1 MGSNPARA
9 ETNSQAQVPCRDI
22 YGKARAP
29 ETERQ
34 EFNKEKWARRER
46 SERSQMREKDKERG
60 QDPQT
65 GDEALR
71 WRWSQCS
78 ALQNSEKRQ
87 SNKCHPLESIH
98 FQRGWAHSNM
108 VLLFETVAEFFPRDC
123 LQSFQ
128 HIKEIIITIVIFILS
143 GLFLKTIKL
152 SIAALGQE
160 KTKNNYSM
168 MELHFKFSL

>member
-60 QDPQT
+60 YQ
-65 GDEALR
+65 GR
-71 WRWSQCS
+71 
-78 ALQNSEKRQ
+78 
-87 SNKCHPLESIH
+87 
-98 FQRGWAHSNM
+98 
-108 VLLFETVAEFFPRDC
+108 
-123 LQSFQ
+123 
-128 HIKEIIITIVIFILS
+128 IKWFKKQIEE
-143 GLFLKTIKL
+143 LKLKI
-152 SIAALGQE
+152 E
-160 KTKNNYSM
+160 D
-168 MELHFKFSL
+168 